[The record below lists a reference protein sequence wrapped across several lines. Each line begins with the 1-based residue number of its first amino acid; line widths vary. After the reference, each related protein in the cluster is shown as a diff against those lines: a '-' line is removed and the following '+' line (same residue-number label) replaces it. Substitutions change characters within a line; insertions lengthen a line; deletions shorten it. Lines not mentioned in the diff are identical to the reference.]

1 MQANRKA
8 EEHKSIEIHDKVKY
22 ITNERQGKIGNS
34 CVTNKNR
41 EVLFEEDAIQEQWCE
56 CIGELFD
63 DERGE
68 MPNIEQLE
76 GPTVLEAEV
85 DKAIKLMKKGKS
97 AGNDGVTTEM

>member
-1 MQANRKA
+1 
-8 EEHKSIEIHDKVKY
+8 
-22 ITNERQGKIGNS
+22 
-34 CVTNKNR
+34 
-41 EVLFEEDAIQEQWCE
+41 
-56 CIGELFD
+56 
-63 DERGE
+63 